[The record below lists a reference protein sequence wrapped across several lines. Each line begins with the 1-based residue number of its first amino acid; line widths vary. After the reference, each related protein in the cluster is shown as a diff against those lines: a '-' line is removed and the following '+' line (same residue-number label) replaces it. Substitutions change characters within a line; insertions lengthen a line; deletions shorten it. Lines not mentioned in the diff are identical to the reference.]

1 MRQPHSISSTLKV
14 MTMADDKSTK
24 LLFIFFLFL
33 LLLNYPLLTIVDKTQ
48 LWFGFPALYFYM
60 FLMWGLMI
68 FGIAQIV
75 KQRKKKP

>member
-1 MRQPHSISSTLKV
+1 
-14 MTMADDKSTK
+14 MADDKSTK

-48 LWFGFPALYFYM
+48 LWFGFPSLYLYM
-60 FLMWGLMI
+60 FVVWGLMI